1 MSRLFSSLLALLIM
15 TLPECFAKDANIDG
29 VYMFCHDIQA
39 WSGEVLELQKGR
51 FRYWA
56 WSDAMAS
63 DRPKYP
69 LAGKFSIKRSRLT
82 LKHKLVPNP
91 VRVITQLNGVPVVW
105 QNQGFKLW
113 NEKHRMVS
121 VFILVRAF
129 DPPYDQ
135 KQLQLMMPLIERIL
149 MQDAPLPHTKE

>member
-1 MSRLFSSLLALLIM
+1 MSRLIASVFSLLIM
-15 TLPECFAKDANIDG
+15 ALSICSAKDANVDG

-56 WSDAMAS
+56 WSDVMTK
-63 DRPKYP
+63 DRPEYP
-69 LAGKFSIKRSRLT
+69 LAGKFSIRRSRLT

-91 VRVITQLNGVPVVW
+91 VRVITELNGVAVVW
-105 QNQGFKLW
+105 QKQGLKLW
-113 NEKHRMVS
+113 NEKHRMAS
-121 VFILVRAF
+121 AFILVRAF

-149 MQDAPLPHTKE
+149 MKDSPLPHVKE